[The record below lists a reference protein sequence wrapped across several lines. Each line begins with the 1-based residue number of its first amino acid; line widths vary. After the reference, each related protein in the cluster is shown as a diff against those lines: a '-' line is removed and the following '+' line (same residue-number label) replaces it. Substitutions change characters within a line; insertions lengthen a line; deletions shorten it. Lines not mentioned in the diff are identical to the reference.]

1 MKIGINLLY
10 LLPGVV
16 GGTETYAAGLLQGLA
31 QINQRD
37 EFVVFVNRESASWP
51 LPEAPNFSRVVC
63 PVQATSRSRRYLFE
77 QLWLPRL
84 LAKYKIDVLHSLGY
98 VGPLLSPCP
107 SVVTIPDL
115 NYITLKHTMPG
126 RKRIILQFFSIQSA
140 QQANHVITISNFSKR
155 EISRAIKLNPGK
167 ITVTY
172 LGPMR
177 NGNRNAS
184 ENWVELNRRYGIQE
198 PYVVAIGGGSL
209 HKNIP
214 RLIQAF
220 ALVKDEFPH
229 SLVLIG
235 HIPSNV
241 DLSTKSIGK
250 EGIRDRIT
258 TTGYVP
264 EEHILP
270 LLSRANLFVLP
281 SLYEG
286 FGLPVLEAQQAAVAV
301 ACSTAG
307 SLPEVGGDGAL
318 YFDATSVENIAQTIR
333 HCLADAE
340 LRTQLILK
348 GRENLK
354 RFSWEKTARETLV
367 VYRNV
372 YSPRT

>member
-31 QINQRD
+31 QIDQRN

-63 PVQATSRSRRYLFE
+63 PVQATSRSRRYFFE
-77 QLWLPRL
+77 QLRLPRL

-115 NYITLKHTMPG
+115 NYITLKHTMPSI
-126 RKRIILQFFSIQSA
+126 KRIVLRFFSIQSA
-140 QQANHVITISNFSKR
+140 QRADHVITISNFSKE
-155 EISRAIKLNPGK
+155 EISRAIKLNPSK
-167 ITVTY
+167 ISVTY
-172 LGPMR
+172 LGPMK
-177 NGNRNAS
+177 NGNTIFL
-184 ENWVELNRRYGIQE
+184 ENWVKLKRGYGIQE
-198 PYVVAIGGGSL
+198 PYVVAFGGGSL

-214 RLIQAF
+214 RLIKAF
-220 ALVKDEFPH
+220 AMVKEAFPH
-229 SLVLIG
+229 GLVLVGRIS
-235 HIPSNV
+235 SNV
-241 DLSTKSIGK
+241 DLSAESIGRAV
-250 EGIRDRIT
+250 RDRIIT
-258 TTGYVP
+258 PGYVP

-270 LLSRANLFVLP
+270 LLSHADLFVLP

-286 FGLPVLEAQQAAVAV
+286 FGLPVLEAQQAGVAV
-301 ACSTAG
+301 ACSNAG

-333 HCLADAE
+333 RCLADAK
-340 LRTQLILK
+340 LRSELILK

-354 RFSWEKTARETLV
+354 RFSWKKTARETLV